1 MLQSRTEVLIKG
13 GRIKK
18 RKNLLNRIIQHRY
31 IYLLLAPGF
40 IFLIM
45 FKFAPMWGLL
55 LAFKE
60 YNPFGGMMAGKW
72 VGFKYF
78 IELFNDSKFYLMF
91 RNTLVINLF
100 SLVFFFPFP
109 IILSIMLNEV
119 RHNRFKSLGQTIVYL
134 PHFLSWVV
142 IASMTYIIL
151 STDTGIINKLIIQAG
166 TEPVSFLTNAK
177 LFWIIITAQTMW
189 KDAGW
194 GTILFLAAI
203 SGIDPQR
210 YEAAVIDGASRME
223 QIWYIT
229 LPGILPT
236 IIVLLILR
244 LGHVADVS
252 LEQILLMQ
260 NPLVL
265 SVSEVFDTYAFSQG
279 IQRGQI
285 SVGVAVGM
293 FKSVIN
299 LILVFGSNYLIKKGG
314 QEGIF

>member
-119 RHNRFKSLGQTIVYL
+119 RHNRFNSLGQTIVYL

-203 SGIDPQR
+203 SGIDTQR